1 MGEKNDSLL
10 WVWLSLAGLTLGGLT
25 AFLYYQC
32 FVKATM
38 YSGMNRPQK
47 FLRERKMKTGKDGQ
61 RGGGDEEMMVSGLGS
76 SLLGAVPTAM
86 MAEAEDDQSS
96 SFQNP
101 YGNYVSFDKERSS
114 SGGGGSSSYSPYR
127 SGSFGNTTNKI
138 RGVSPQFSNTGSN
151 SNLLSAAGDYNLDLD
166 EYHDD
171 DVDLP
176 NFRGHQLS
184 TVEEQQMAEN
194 HWDHSATANAAA
206 AQGKKYGSSKNATG
220 NKKSS
225 VSSKRPW
232 ETLDSGIDSGVH
244 LAEESLHVG
253 QPDPAESTYIPPPA
267 RANPAEWLKEE
278 LELDRV
284 MDEVVN
290 RSGHASQSIYPP
302 GTPSR
307 LKFKTKRVYKSA
319 EPGQQDAQHLI

>member
-114 SGGGGSSSYSPYR
+114 SGGGGSSS
-127 SGSFGNTTNKI
+127 
-138 RGVSPQFSNTGSN
+138 
-151 SNLLSAAGDYNLDLD
+151 
-166 EYHDD
+166 
-171 DVDLP
+171 
-176 NFRGHQLS
+176 
-184 TVEEQQMAEN
+184 
-194 HWDHSATANAAA
+194 
-206 AQGKKYGSSKNATG
+206 
-220 NKKSS
+220 
-225 VSSKRPW
+225 
-232 ETLDSGIDSGVH
+232 
-244 LAEESLHVG
+244 
-253 QPDPAESTYIPPPA
+253 
-267 RANPAEWLKEE
+267 
-278 LELDRV
+278 
-284 MDEVVN
+284 
-290 RSGHASQSIYPP
+290 
-302 GTPSR
+302 
-307 LKFKTKRVYKSA
+307 
-319 EPGQQDAQHLI
+319 